1 MWEKYQEMM
10 KCVNKAKELTEY
22 AKNVT
27 SLELQGAIYD
37 ECLLLMNKYDELAKE
52 FKWVK
57 YITILS

>member
-10 KCVNKAKELTEY
+10 KCVNKAKELS
-22 AKNVT
+22 KNVF

-37 ECLLLMNKYDELAKE
+37 ECILLMDKYHELAKQ

-57 YITILS
+57 YVTILS